1 MAKVFN
7 VYKGEE
13 VVQYTEVG
21 EDGSAKATI
30 SGLDAGTEY
39 PEGTFQ
45 VSFTNESGESDKVD
59 VPAFT
64 TEQAKESGDTEQ
76 PEESGEPE
84 A

>member
-1 MAKVFN
+1 MAKELK

-13 VVQYTEVG
+13 VVQSVEVG
-21 EDGSAKATI
+21 ENGSAKATI

-39 PEGTFQ
+39 PKGTFQ
-45 VSFTNESGESDKVD
+45 VSFSNETGESDKVD

-64 TEQAKESGDTEQ
+64 TVQAKED
-76 PEESGEPE
+76 SGEPE

>member
-39 PEGTFQ
+39 PKGTFQ
-45 VSFTNESGESDKVD
+45 VSFSNDSGESDKVD

-64 TEQAKESGDTEQ
+64 TEQAEEPEQ
-76 PEESGEPE
+76 PEESGDTE

>member
-45 VSFTNESGESDKVD
+45 VSFSNESGESAKVD
-59 VPAFT
+59 VPTFT
-64 TEQAKESGDTEQ
+64 TEQAEQ

>member
-1 MAKVFN
+1 MAKVLN

-39 PEGTFQ
+39 PKGTFQ
-45 VSFTNESGESDKVD
+45 VTFTNESGESDKVD

-64 TEQAKESGDTEQ
+64 TEQAEEPTQPEESGDTE
-76 PEESGEPE
+76 

>member
-1 MAKVFN
+1 MAKELK

-13 VVQYTEVG
+13 VVQSVEVG
-21 EDGSAKATI
+21 ENGSAKATI

-39 PEGTFQ
+39 PKGTFQ
-45 VSFTNESGESDKVD
+45 VTFSNEAGESDKVD

-64 TEQAKESGDTEQ
+64 TNQATET
-76 PEESGEPE
+76 GEPE

>member
-1 MAKVFN
+1 MAKVLN

-39 PEGTFQ
+39 PKGTFQ
-45 VSFTNESGESDKVD
+45 VSFSNEAGESDKVD

-64 TEQAKESGDTEQ
+64 TNKATET
-76 PEESGEPE
+76 GEPE

>member
-1 MAKVFN
+1 MAKVLN

-39 PEGTFQ
+39 PKGTFQ
-45 VSFTNESGESDKVD
+45 VSFSNESGESDKVD

-64 TEQAKESGDTEQ
+64 TEQDEQ
-76 PEESGEPE
+76 PEESEDTEESG

>member
-1 MAKVFN
+1 MAKVLN

-21 EDGSAKATI
+21 ENGSAKATI

-39 PEGTFQ
+39 PKGTFQ
-45 VSFTNESGESDKVD
+45 VTFSNEAGESAKVD
-59 VPAFT
+59 VPTFT
-64 TEQAKESGDTEQ
+64 TNQATET
-76 PEESGEPE
+76 GEPE